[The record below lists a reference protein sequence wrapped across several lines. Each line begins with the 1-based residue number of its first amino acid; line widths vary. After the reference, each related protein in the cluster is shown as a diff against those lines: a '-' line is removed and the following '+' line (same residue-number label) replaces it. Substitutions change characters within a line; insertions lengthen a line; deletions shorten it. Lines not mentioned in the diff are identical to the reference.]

1 MCYNHFSKSMEVEK
15 MTNTRNIRLDVDTD
29 AKLKELDQKMNLKPN
44 YSAVVR
50 LAIQRLYEA
59 EVTNRK

>member
-1 MCYNHFSKSMEVEK
+1 